1 MKRSIVE
8 VYIEVLV
15 YAIFIVFGLELIIDG
30 EENQKIFGVVMIGVS
45 IVKIFLLNR
54 KWNHQRTSNE

>member
-1 MKRSIVE
+1 MRSVVE

-54 KWNHQRTSNE
+54 KWNHQRMSNE

>member
-1 MKRSIVE
+1 MRSVVE

-15 YAIFIVFGLELIIDG
+15 YAIFIVFGLELIIDV

-54 KWNHQRTSNE
+54 KWNHQRMSNE